1 MADKYEKKD
10 NAANLAD
17 NTKTPLISE
26 KVIDKA
32 LRRIASGKFD
42 PVTGIDPDLFEA
54 TRRALDLATRKGVG
68 K

>member
-42 PVTGIDPDLFEA
+42 PAADIDPDLFEEIG
-54 TRRALDLATRKGVG
+54 RAHV
-68 K
+68 